1 MSNLLQFKVQLKNIK
16 PAIYRNIIVPENASF
31 SQLHEILQH
40 TMGWFNCHL
49 FQFVIDRNN
58 YITVPHKDYDYGQ
71 IYDAKKVKL
80 KDYFNSFKKKIIYE
94 YDFGDSWEH
103 TITLSKVL
111 VNDKNIDY
119 AVCLKGQRNCP
130 PEDCGG
136 PWGYENFLA
145 AISNKKNPEHK
156 EMLEWVGGD
165 FDSEEFDLEHVN
177 GLIKKIKIKI

>member
-49 FQFVIDRNN
+49 FQFKMDRNN
-58 YITVPHKDYDYGQ
+58 YILIPDKSYDDYGETH
-71 IYDAKKVKL
+71 DARKIKI
-80 KDYFNSFKKKIIYE
+80 KDYFAMKKSIVYE

-103 TITLSKVL
+103 TVTLTKVL
-111 VNDKNIDY
+111 ENENKIDY
-119 AVCLKGQRNCP
+119 AICMKGQRSCP

-145 AISNKKNPEHK
+145 AILDNKNPEHN
-156 EMLEWVGGD
+156 EMLEWVGGE
-165 FDSEEFDLEHVN
+165 FDPGEFDLEHVN
-177 GLIKKIKIKI
+177 GSIKKIKIKI